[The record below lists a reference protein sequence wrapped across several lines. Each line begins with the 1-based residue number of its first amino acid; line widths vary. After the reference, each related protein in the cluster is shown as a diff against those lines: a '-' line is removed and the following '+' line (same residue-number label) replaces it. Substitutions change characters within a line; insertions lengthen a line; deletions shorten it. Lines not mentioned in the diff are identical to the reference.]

1 MRRKLRLGLAL
12 GSGSSRGWA
21 HIGVIRALEERG
33 IKPDLVCGTSI
44 GALVGAAY
52 AAGELERLEKWVT
65 GLAWTNVVRLMDL
78 TWRGGLIRGTRL
90 FTLFRTILED
100 RDISELPITYGAIAT
115 ELHSGR
121 ELWLRQGKVLEA
133 VRASCAMPGIFTPV
147 IRDGVVLV
155 DGGLVN
161 PVPVS
166 MCRALGAEL
175 VVAVDLSWGKLGP
188 YRRSKE
194 REVAPREVPGWL
206 DKLRPS
212 WVQSKVKR
220 DDPSILKPDEPS
232 IPSIFDVFMTSLDI
246 VEMRVA
252 RSRLAGEPA
261 DVLVTPLLPDFA
273 TMDFHRA
280 KEAIEEGRAAVER
293 MGPLLQQVLG

>member
-12 GSGSSRGWA
+12 GSGSARGWA

-52 AAGELERLEKWVT
+52 AGGELERLEKWVS
-65 GLAWTNVVRLMDL
+65 GLAWTTVVRLMDI
-78 TWRGGLIRGTRL
+78 TWRGGLIRGNRL
-90 FTLFRTILED
+90 FTLFRTILAD
-100 RDISELPITYGAIAT
+100 RDISELPVPYGAIAT

-121 ELWLRQGKVLEA
+121 ELWLRNGKVLEA
-133 VRASCAMPGIFTPV
+133 VRASCAMPGLFTPV

-188 YRRSKE
+188 YRRSKK
-194 REVAPREVPGWL
+194 REP
-206 DKLRPS
+206 
-212 WVQSKVKR
+212 
-220 DDPSILKPDEPS
+220 EPS
-232 IPSIFDVFMTSLDI
+232 IPSIFNVFMTSLDI
-246 VEMRVA
+246 VEVRVA

-261 DVLVTPLLPDFA
+261 DVLITPLLPDFA
-273 TMDFHRA
+273 TMDFHRSQ
-280 KEAIEEGRAAVER
+280 EAIKEGRAAVER

>member
-1 MRRKLRLGLAL
+1 MPRKLRLGLAL

-21 HIGVIRALEERG
+21 HIGVIRGLEERG
-33 IKPDLVCGTSI
+33 IKPDLICGTSI

-52 AAGELERLEKWVT
+52 AAGELDRLEKWVT
-65 GLAWTNVVRLMDL
+65 GLAWTTVVRLMDL

-100 RDISELPITYGAIAT
+100 REISELPITYGAIAT

-133 VRASCAMPGIFTPV
+133 VRASCAMPGLFTPV
-147 IRDGVVLV
+147 IRDGAVLV

-194 REVAPREVPGWL
+194 RDAAPPEE
-206 DKLRPS
+206 PS
-212 WVQSKVKR
+212 WLGRLTSGWGQSQAKQV
-220 DDPSILKPDEPS
+220 DPSIVKRDEPS

-252 RSRLAGEPA
+252 RSRLAGDPA
-261 DVLVTPLLPDFA
+261 DVLITPLLPDFA

-280 KEAIEEGRAAVER
+280 QEAISEGRAAVAR
-293 MGPLLQQVLG
+293 MGPLLEQVLG

>member
-1 MRRKLRLGLAL
+1 MGRKLRVGLAL
-12 GSGSSRGWA
+12 GSGSARGWA

-33 IKPDLVCGTSI
+33 VKPDLVCGTSI

-52 AAGELERLEKWVT
+52 AAGELEKLERWVS
-65 GLAWTNVVRLMDL
+65 GLAWTTVVRLMDL

-100 RDISELPITYGAIAT
+100 REIAELPIPYGAVAT

-121 ELWLRQGKVLEA
+121 ELWLRRGKVLEA
-133 VRASCAMPGIFTPV
+133 VRASCAMPGLFTPV
-147 IRDGVVLV
+147 VRDGTVLV

-188 YRRSKE
+188 YRLSRSP
-194 REVAPREVPGWL
+194 EVAPREAPAWL
-206 DKLRPS
+206 DRLPRWLKA
-212 WVQSKVKR
+212 KR
-220 DDPSILKPDEPS
+220 KEKAEEASPIPSIL
-232 IPSIFDVFMTSLDI
+232 DVFMTSLDI

-261 DVLVTPLLPDFA
+261 DVLVTPILPDFA

-280 KEAIEEGRAAVER
+280 REAIEEGRAAVER
-293 MGPLLQQVLG
+293 VSPLLKRVLG